1 MKILRK
7 IQVNLFLSL
16 SCQQVNRLRRNKKV
30 CTPYGKQYRRLGFHI
45 LFRFRKK
52 AGRKQKKLLN
62 VFMDGDALMLPKERR
77 PPCQTLS
84 RGQMNHNF
92 RKHQEFSRPIQVLS
106 VLLQPARIAGKK
118 VCCQTCAFYRIF
130 FNMMTLSIFTAQ
142 NLFVKSVYHTQGVLS
157 RVFYIW
163 LWRNSFFRWYFS
175 RKNGPYT
182 QSAFLGLIYSSYGF
196 LLQIIAKARAPFQWK
211 YPLSKPVCFLYLL

>member
-1 MKILRK
+1 M
-7 IQVNLFLSL
+7 SL

-118 VCCQTCAFYRIF
+118 VCCQ
-130 FNMMTLSIFTAQ
+130 S
-142 NLFVKSVYHTQGVLS
+142 
-157 RVFYIW
+157 
-163 LWRNSFFRWYFS
+163 
-175 RKNGPYT
+175 P
-182 QSAFLGLIYSSYGF
+182 
-196 LLQIIAKARAPFQWK
+196 
-211 YPLSKPVCFLYLL
+211 

>member
-1 MKILRK
+1 MHALWKTVHASRILHSVP
-7 IQVNLFLSL
+7 IQKKPAE
-16 SCQQVNRLRRNKKV
+16 NKKS
-30 CTPYGKQYRRLGFHI
+30 P
-45 LFRFRKK
+45 
-52 AGRKQKKLLN
+52 LN
-62 VFMDGDALMLPKERR
+62 VFMDGDALMQPKERR

>member
-1 MKILRK
+1 M
-7 IQVNLFLSL
+7 Q
-16 SCQQVNRLRRNKKV
+16 
-30 CTPYGKQYRRLGFHI
+30 
-45 LFRFRKK
+45 
-52 AGRKQKKLLN
+52 
-62 VFMDGDALMLPKERR
+62 PKERR

-157 RVFYIW
+157 RVFYIL